1 MRNGLTIT
9 GLMLAGAMTLN
20 AQAPQAPQT
29 TPQTP
34 PAPPAA
40 SQPAPDRQTPATE
53 RPVSDSARAQ
63 AQAAQVITIAGCLKE
78 EKDVP
83 GLKPNVA
90 ERAGV
95 SEDYILTNVKMAASS
110 KVSGIALATRYEVE
124 GPSNDELKKHIN
136 HQVEITGTITQPTTT
151 GSDDTPDFKATAV
164 KMVAATCPAQ

>member
-9 GLMLAGAMTLN
+9 ALMLAGAMTLN
-20 AQAPQAPQT
+20 AQAPQVPQT
-29 TPQTP
+29 TPQAP

-40 SQPAPDRQTPATE
+40 SQPATDQQPATQ

-63 AQAAQVITIAGCLKE
+63 AATAQVITIAGCLKE

-95 SEDYILTNVKMAASS
+95 SEDYILTDVKMAASS
-110 KVSGIALATRYEVE
+110 KVSGIALATRYELE

-136 HQVEITGTITQPTTT
+136 HQVEVTGTITQPTPAGNDETA
-151 GSDDTPDFKATAV
+151 DFKATSV
-164 KMVAATCPAQ
+164 KMIAATCAAQ

>member
-9 GLMLAGAMTLN
+9 ALMLAGAMTLN
-20 AQAPQAPQT
+20 AQAPQVPQT
-29 TPQTP
+29 TPQAP

-40 SQPAPDRQTPATE
+40 SQPATDQQPATQ

-63 AQAAQVITIAGCLKE
+63 AATAQVITISGCLKE

-110 KVSGIALATRYEVE
+110 KVSGIALATRYELE

-136 HQVEITGTITQPTTT
+136 HQVEVTGTITQPTPAGNDETA
-151 GSDDTPDFKATAV
+151 DFKATAV
-164 KMVAATCPAQ
+164 KMIAATCPAM